1 MTFPPSRPSVLLRRC
16 ENLAV
21 FPGFLSFFV
30 DGILALNISGFGT
43 GWKGVEALPEAIL
56 MVQDHP
62 SRTSVTLLGRL
73 HHDATDQAAW
83 SDFVARYGPRI
94 LQWCRRWRLQEADAQ
109 DVAQDV
115 LLKLHKLM
123 ATFSYDPAG
132 SFRAWL
138 KTLAHH
144 AWHDL
149 VAERRRAGIG
159 TGDTPMAAFL
169 NNLTAGGDLAGDLQ
183 EEFRRELLDLAMA
196 RVKAR
201 VPSQT
206 WDAFRLTALE
216 GCSGAEAAA
225 ELQMRTAQ
233 VYLARS
239 KVKKRIQ
246 EEVQRLE
253 GGQ

>member
-1 MTFPPSRPSVLLRRC
+1 M
-16 ENLAV
+16 A
-21 FPGFLSFFV
+21 
-30 DGILALNISGFGT
+30 
-43 GWKGVEALPEAIL
+43 
-56 MVQDHP
+56 QDHP
-62 SRTSVTLLGRL
+62 STTSVTLLARL
-73 HHDATDQAAW
+73 RHDPTDQAAW
-83 SDFVARYGPRI
+83 SDFVARYGPKI

-115 LLKLHKLM
+115 LLKLHGLM
-123 ATFSYDPAG
+123 ATFSYDASG

-144 AWHDL
+144 AWRDL

-159 TGDTPMAAFL
+159 TGDTRMAALL
-169 NNLTAGGDLAGDLQ
+169 NNFAAGEDLAGDLQ
-183 EEFRRELLDLAMA
+183 EEFRRELLDQAMA

-201 VPSQT
+201 MPPQT

-216 GCSGAEAAA
+216 GCSGAAAA
-225 ELQMRTAQ
+225 AQLQMRTAQ

-246 EEVQRLE
+246 EEVQWLE

>member
-1 MTFPPSRPSVLLRRC
+1 
-16 ENLAV
+16 
-21 FPGFLSFFV
+21 
-30 DGILALNISGFGT
+30 
-43 GWKGVEALPEAIL
+43 

-62 SRTSVTLLGRL
+62 SKTSVTLLGRL
-73 HHDATDQAAW
+73 SHDPTDQGAW
-83 SDFVARYGPRI
+83 SDFVARYGPKI
-94 LQWCRRWRLQEADAQ
+94 LHWCRRWRLQEADTQ

-115 LLKLHKLM
+115 LLKLHGLM
-123 ATFSYDPAG
+123 ASFSYDAAG

-144 AWHDL
+144 AWRDL

-159 TGDTPMAAFL
+159 TGNTQMAALL
-169 NNLTAGGDLAGDLQ
+169 NNLAAGGDLAGDLQ
-183 EEFRRELLDLAMA
+183 EEFLRELLDLAMA

-216 GCSGAEAAA
+216 GCSGAAAA
-225 ELQMRTAQ
+225 AQLQMRTAQ

-246 EEVQRLE
+246 EEVQWLE
-253 GGQ
+253 GGP

>member
-1 MTFPPSRPSVLLRRC
+1 M
-16 ENLAV
+16 A
-21 FPGFLSFFV
+21 
-30 DGILALNISGFGT
+30 
-43 GWKGVEALPEAIL
+43 
-56 MVQDHP
+56 QYHP
-62 SRTSVTLLGRL
+62 STTSVTLLARL
-73 HHDATDQAAW
+73 RHEPTDQAAW
-83 SDFVARYGPRI
+83 SDFVARYGPKI
-94 LQWCRRWRLQEADAQ
+94 LHWCRRWRLQEADAQ

-115 LLKLHKLM
+115 LLKLHGLM

-144 AWHDL
+144 AWRDL
-149 VAERRRAGIG
+149 AAERRRAGIG
-159 TGDTPMAAFL
+159 TGDNPMAALL
-169 NNLTAGGDLAGDLQ
+169 NNLAAGEDLAGDIQ

-201 VPSQT
+201 VTSQT

-216 GCSGAEAAA
+216 GFSGSAAA
-225 ELQMRTAQ
+225 AQLQMRTAH

-246 EEVQRLE
+246 EEVKWLE
-253 GGQ
+253 GGP

>member
-1 MTFPPSRPSVLLRRC
+1 
-16 ENLAV
+16 
-21 FPGFLSFFV
+21 
-30 DGILALNISGFGT
+30 
-43 GWKGVEALPEAIL
+43 
-56 MVQDHP
+56 MVQDDP
-62 SRTSVTLLGRL
+62 SNTSVTLLGRL
-73 HHDATDQAAW
+73 CQDPKDQTAW
-83 SDFVARYGPRI
+83 SDFVVRYGPKI

-115 LLKLHKLM
+115 LLKLHGVM
-123 ATFSYDPAG
+123 ATFSYDAAR

-144 AWHDL
+144 AWRDF

-169 NNLTAGGDLAGDLQ
+169 NNLAAGGDLAEDLE

-201 VPSQT
+201 VPLHT

-216 GCSGAEAAA
+216 GSSGAVAAA
-225 ELQMRTAQ
+225 QLQMKTAQ

-246 EEVQRLE
+246 EEVHRLE

>member
-1 MTFPPSRPSVLLRRC
+1 MAICSPNPPGIRAIVS
-16 ENLAV
+16 V
-21 FPGFLSFFV
+21 FPGFFSSFL

-43 GWKGVEALPEAIL
+43 GWKHVEALPEAIL

-62 SRTSVTLLGRL
+62 STTSVTLLGRL
-73 HHDATDQAAW
+73 RHDPTDQAAW
-83 SDFVARYGPRI
+83 GDFVARYGPKI

-115 LLKLHKLM
+115 LLKLHGLM
-123 ATFSYDPAG
+123 ATFSYDASG

-144 AWHDL
+144 AWRDL
-149 VAERRRAGIG
+149 VSERRRAGIG
-159 TGDTPMAAFL
+159 TGETAMAALL
-169 NNLTAGGDLAGDLQ
+169 NNLTAGEDLAGDLQ
-183 EEFRRELLDLAMA
+183 DEFRRELLDRAMA
-196 RVKAR
+196 RVQAR
-201 VPSQT
+201 VPSPT

-216 GCSGAEAAA
+216 GCSGAAAA
-225 ELQMRTAQ
+225 ARLGMRTAQ

-246 EEVQRLE
+246 EEVRRLE
-253 GGQ
+253 GGR